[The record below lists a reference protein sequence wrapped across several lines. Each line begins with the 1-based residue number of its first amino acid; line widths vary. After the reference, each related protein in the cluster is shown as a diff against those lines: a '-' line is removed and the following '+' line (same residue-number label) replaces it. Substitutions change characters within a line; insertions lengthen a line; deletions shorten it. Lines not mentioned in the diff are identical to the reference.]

1 MINIDW
7 SKEQEAQE
15 FARPGAGAYICRIVS
30 VEDNPSKEYL
40 KIYADIAEGE
50 FKDYGKLSEERTGKD
65 WDYIRFNRSY
75 KPKARGF
82 FKGFLTALE
91 KSNRNFSAD
100 KFDGN
105 EQRMKGMWIGLVLG
119 EEEYVKKDGSV
130 GVRTYVD
137 SIRSGEAIRQG
148 DYKIPELKKLDQADT
163 ASAPVPFSNSYD
175 DCPF

>member
-15 FARPGAGAYICRIVS
+15 FAKPAAGAYICRIVA
-30 VEDNPSKEYL
+30 VEDHADKEYL
-40 KIYADIAEGE
+40 KVFADFAEGE
-50 FKDYGKLSEERTGKD
+50 FKDYGKETEERTGKD
-65 WDYIRFNRSY
+65 WGYIRFIRSY

-91 KSNRNFSAD
+91 KSNRNFNANS
-100 KFDGN
+100 FDGN

-119 EEEYVKKDGSV
+119 EEEYKKNDGSV

-148 DYKIPELKKLDQADT
+148 DYKIPELKKLDQSNP
-163 ASAPVPFSNSYD
+163 ASAPVPFSSYD

>member
-1 MINIDW
+1 MKNIDW
-7 SKEQEAQE
+7 SKEEEAQE
-15 FARPGAGAYICRIVS
+15 FTRLGAGAYICRIVA

-40 KIYADIAEGE
+40 KVFADIAEGE
-50 FKDYGKLSEERTGKD
+50 FKEYGKQIEDRTGKD
-65 WDYIRFNRSY
+65 FGYIRFIRSY

-100 KFDGN
+100 KFDGD

-119 EEEYVKKDGSV
+119 EEEYKKNDGTV
-130 GVRTYVD
+130 GIRTYVD

-148 DYKIPELKKLDQADT
+148 DYKIPELKKLDQADP
-163 ASAPVPFSNSYD
+163 ASAPVPFSSYD

>member
-65 WDYIRFNRSY
+65 WITSV
-75 KPKARGF
+75 
-82 FKGFLTALE
+82 LTAPTNL
-91 KSNRNFSAD
+91 K
-100 KFDGN
+100 
-105 EQRMKGMWIGLVLG
+105 
-119 EEEYVKKDGSV
+119 
-130 GVRTYVD
+130 
-137 SIRSGEAIRQG
+137 QG
-148 DYKIPELKKLDQADT
+148 DFSR
-163 ASAPVPFSNSYD
+163 AS
-175 DCPF
+175 

>member
-30 VEDNPSKEYL
+30 IEDNPSKEYL
-40 KIYADIAEGE
+40 KVFADIAEGE
-50 FKDYGKLSEERTGKD
+50 FKDYGKQTEDRTGKD
-65 WDYIRFNRSY
+65 FGYIRLIRSY

-91 KSNRNFSAD
+91 KSNRNFSANS
-100 KFDGN
+100 FDGN
-105 EQRMKGMWIGLVLG
+105 EQRLKGMWIGLVLG
-119 EEEYVKKDGSV
+119 EEEYVKNDGTV

-137 SIRSGEAIRQG
+137 SIRSGEAIRQN
-148 DYKIPELKKLDQADT
+148 DYKVPELKKMSQSDP
-163 ASAPVPFSNSYD
+163 ASAPVPFSNYD

>member
-40 KIYADIAEGE
+40 KICADIAEGE

-91 KSNRNFSAD
+91 KSNRNFNANS
-100 KFDGN
+100 FDGN

-119 EEEYVKKDGSV
+119 EEEYRKKDGSV

-148 DYKIPELKKLDQADT
+148 DYKIPEFKKLDQANS
-163 ASAPVPFSNSYD
+163 ASAPISNSYD

>member
-15 FARPGAGAYICRIVS
+15 FARPGAGAYICRIVA
-30 VEDNPSKEYL
+30 VEDNPDKEYL
-40 KIYADIAEGE
+40 KVFADFAEGG
-50 FKDYGKLSEERTGKD
+50 FKDYGKETEERTGKD
-65 WDYIRFNRSY
+65 WGYIRFIRSY

-82 FKGFLTALE
+82 FKGFLTSLE
-91 KSNRNFSAD
+91 KSNRGFSAD

-119 EEEYVKKDGSV
+119 EEEYKKNDGSV
-130 GVRTYVD
+130 GVRTYVA
-137 SIRSGEAIRQG
+137 SIHSDEAIRQG
-148 DYKIPELKKLDQADT
+148 DYKIPELKKLDQVDT
-163 ASAPVPFSNSYD
+163 ASAPVPFGNSYD